1 LKTEYEEVCA
11 ILKWAGIG
19 LLVGLLIGSVVASII
34 SFRKGYNHRKND
46 AEAEIGS
53 AEMEAMRIINEA
65 LKVAESKK
73 RESLLEAKEE
83 VHKSRIELEREIKER
98 RNELLRQERRL
109 VQKEE
114 TLDKKLDS
122 LEQKEEALNKKIKEV
137 QASQEKI
144 EELQRKQLE
153 ELERISGL
161 SVEEAKQYL
170 IKNVEEE
177 VKHELALMVKDL
189 EAKAK
194 EEADRKARDIIAT
207 AIQKCAAD
215 HVSET
220 TVSVVPLPN
229 DEMKG
234 RIIGR
239 EGRNIRTLETL
250 TGIDL
255 IIDDTPEAVI
265 LSGFDPIRREV
276 ARITLEKLIIDG
288 RIHPARIEEMVE
300 KAKKEVENTIRQEG
314 DRATFE
320 TGVHGLHPELV
331 KLLGRLKFRTSYGQ
345 NVLDHSIE
353 VSTLAG
359 IMAAEIGADVALAKR
374 AGLLHDIGKAVD
386 HEMEGSHVT
395 IGGEL
400 AKKYRESNEV
410 VNAILSHHGDVEPT
424 SVIAVLVQAADSISA
439 ARPGARRETLESY
452 IKRIEK
458 LEEIANS
465 FSGVDK
471 CYAIQAGREIRII
484 VKPEVVS
491 DDEMVL
497 KAREIVKKIESE
509 LEYPGQIKVNVI
521 RETRATEYAK

>member
-1 LKTEYEEVCA
+1 MHLLLHLDHSK
-11 ILKWAGIG
+11 KG
-19 LLVGLLIGSVVASII
+19 LSIEKKI
-34 SFRKGYNHRKND
+34 

-53 AEMEAMRIINEA
+53 AEQEKARIISEA
-65 LKVAESKK
+65 QKAAEAKK
-73 RESLLEAKEE
+73 REALLEAKEE
-83 VHKSRIELEREIKER
+83 IHRSRVELDREIKDR
-98 RNELLRQERRL
+98 RNEIQRQERRL

-114 TLDKKLDS
+114 TLDRKVES
-122 LEQKEEALNKKIKEV
+122 LEQKEEVIHKKTREI
-137 QASQEKI
+137 QTLQESIADI
-144 EELQRKQLE
+144 ERKQVE

-161 SVEEAKQYL
+161 TREDAKEYL
-170 IKNVEEE
+170 LKNIESE
-177 VKHELALMVKDL
+177 VKHEAAVMIKDL

-194 EEADRKARDIIAT
+194 EEAERKAKEIISC

-276 ARITLEKLIIDG
+276 ARITLEKLILDG

-314 DRATFE
+314 DAATFE
-320 TGVHGLHPELV
+320 LGIHGLHPEIV
-331 KLLGRLKFRTSYGQ
+331 RLLGKLKFRTSYGQ
-345 NVLDHSIE
+345 NVLAHSVE
-353 VSTLAG
+353 VAHLAG
-359 IMAAEIGADVALAKR
+359 AMAAELGVDVTMAKR
-374 AGLLHDIGKAVD
+374 AGLLHDIGKAID
-386 HEMEGSHVT
+386 HEVEGSHVT
-395 IGGEL
+395 IGADL
-400 AKKYRESNEV
+400 LKKYKESNEV
-410 VNAILSHHGDVEPT
+410 LNAILSHHGDVEAT
-424 SVIAVLVQAADSISA
+424 SVISVLVQAADSISA

-452 IKRIEK
+452 IKRLEK

-465 FSGVDK
+465 IHGVEK
-471 CYAIQAGREIRII
+471 SYAIQAGREIRIM
-484 VKPEVVS
+484 VKPDEVS
-491 DDEMVL
+491 DDDIVL
-497 KAREIVKKIESE
+497 VTRDIVKKIEDE
-509 LEYPGQIKVNVI
+509 LEYPGQIKVTVV
-521 RETRATEYAK
+521 RETRVIEYAK